1 MSFDEAEPQEI
12 EDGILNMGMRFEDL
26 DAWKETRL
34 LVRDI
39 YSMCRDEMLGRDW
52 GLRDQLQRA
61 SVSVMTN
68 VAEGFER
75 TGTQEKIHFYN
86 IARASAG
93 EVRSLLYIVED
104 NFSHLSESAS
114 DLRNFTIGAGKLI
127 SGLMTSAHRRTVAK
141 VKSVAVLILLPISYF
156 LSAIF

>member
-1 MSFDEAEPQEI
+1 
-12 EDGILNMGMRFEDL
+12 MGMRFEDL
-26 DAWKETRL
+26 IAWKEARL
-34 LVRDI
+34 LVKDI

-75 TGTQEKIHFYN
+75 TGAQEKLQSYN

-93 EVRSLLYIVED
+93 EVRSLLYVVED
-104 NFSHLSESAS
+104 NLC
-114 DLRNFTIGAGKLI
+114 RGGKAHF
-127 SGLMTSAHRRTVAK
+127 GPDDQHPSAHRRQGK
-141 VKSVAVLILLPISYF
+141 ICCSVDSPPNLLFSICHLLIHNDGPNLPSPNFRLLACLPPSQ
-156 LSAIF
+156 

>member
-1 MSFDEAEPQEI
+1 MR
-12 EDGILNMGMRFEDL
+12 MRFEDL
-26 DAWKETRL
+26 DAWKEARL

-75 TGTQEKIHFYN
+75 TGTQEKLHFYN

-93 EVRSLLYIVED
+93 EVRSLLYVVED

-114 DLRNFTIGAGKLI
+114 DLRNLTVGVGKLI
-127 SGLMTSAHRRTVAK
+127 SGLMASTHRRTGAK
-141 VKSVAVLILLPISYF
+141 VKSVAVLIPLQISYF
-156 LSAIF
+156 LSSIF